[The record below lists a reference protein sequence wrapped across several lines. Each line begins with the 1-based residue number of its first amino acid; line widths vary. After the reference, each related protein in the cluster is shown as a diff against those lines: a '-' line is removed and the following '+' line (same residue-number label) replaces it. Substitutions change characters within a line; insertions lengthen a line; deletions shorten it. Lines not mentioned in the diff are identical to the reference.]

1 MKIKLFKNNLDG
13 TIPVMQIHCANCF
26 YKHWNGCIEKSN
38 NKRVDL
44 HFKNPA
50 PIEDPE
56 HSFCKNW
63 WPSSYVGSQMVK
75 KAIKNKKPELI
86 KIFEVK

>member
-13 TIPVMQIHCANCF
+13 TIPVMQMNCANCF
-26 YKHWNGCIEKSN
+26 YKVYSGCTAHSHRKGVKMHFENPEK
-38 NKRVDL
+38 
-44 HFKNPA
+44 
-50 PIEDPE
+50 IEDPE
-56 HSFCKNW
+56 HSFCINW